1 MMDSQAHVGPTES
14 TEGQVLTITVSD
26 PKKESEGMNSYVSYK
41 VNTATNREE
50 FSYGQF
56 GVIRRYSDFA
66 WLSDRLARDVPGAIV
81 PPLPDKAVVGRFGA
95 DFVESRRRQLE
106 RFLQQ
111 TAEHEELSKSHYFQT
126 FLQADDAGLLNAK
139 AEAKYKKNST
149 SRGGRPR

>member
-56 GVIRRYSDFA
+56 GVIRRYSDFV
-66 WLSDRLARDVPGAIV
+66 WLADQLQKDVPGAIV
-81 PPLPDKAVVGRFGA
+81 PPAGR
-95 DFVESRRRQLE
+95 
-106 RFLQQ
+106 
-111 TAEHEELSKSHYFQT
+111 K
-126 FLQADDAGLLNAK
+126 
-139 AEAKYKKNST
+139 ST
-149 SRGGRPR
+149 SPLAASTPLFTRLLTEVTLP

>member
-14 TEGQVLTITVSD
+14 TEGQVLTITVTD

-66 WLSDRLARDVPGAIV
+66 WLRSDRLGATAGRDRAAAAGQ
-81 PPLPDKAVVGRFGA
+81 G
-95 DFVESRRRQLE
+95 RRR
-106 RFLQQ
+106 
-111 TAEHEELSKSHYFQT
+111 AVW
-126 FLQADDAGLLNAK
+126 
-139 AEAKYKKNST
+139 
-149 SRGGRPR
+149 GRLR